1 MAPPKRPRTAYISY
15 ILDNYQQAKASV
27 VRGTNSRKIIQALG
41 HRWRDLPEADRRRY
55 QAAADQENSRRM
67 RERKAREMQQQPTP
81 VDAEVSAAGD
91 GDERAPAPV

>member
-41 HRWRDLPEADRRRY
+41 YRWRDLPEADRRRY
-55 QAAADQENSRRM
+55 QAVADEENSRRM
-67 RERKAREMQQQPTP
+67 RERKAREMQQLPTP

-91 GDERAPAPV
+91 ERAPAPV